1 MAQDEK
7 PLSWNN
13 RMSGIDP
20 ITSISNTVG
29 KALDLANKK
38 ALTPEQEQEQ
48 AIRNEHENNCRI
60 INTNHD
66 AANKRMSDTK
76 NPNPEQHKPTE
87 PSGDSGGR
95 QG

>member
-1 MAQDEK
+1 
-7 PLSWNN
+7 
-13 RMSGIDP
+13 MSLDP
-20 ITSISNTVG
+20 ISAGLNVAG

-60 INTNHD
+60 ICANHD
-66 AANKRMSDTK
+66 AANKRVSGSK
-76 NPNPEQHKPTE
+76 NPNPEQHKPSE
-87 PSGDSGGR
+87 PSGDRGGR

>member
-20 ITSISNTVG
+20 ITSISNTVE

-38 ALTPEQEQEQ
+38 ALTPKQSEIQQARKEKEQDDK
-48 AIRNEHENNCRI
+48 AIDHFMQHGTDPVSVPIPENS
-60 INTNHD
+60 
-66 AANKRMSDTK
+66 K
-76 NPNPEQHKPTE
+76 PNPAQQQSENCDE
-87 PSGDSGGR
+87 LA
-95 QG
+95 